1 MKTCEAIIDLNLF
14 ECLNLGIE
22 GVTKEMVIVFSHI
35 ACYSRMSGSTCG
47 GVFTVS
53 DIAECVDMHEVDVF
67 RSLIGLSNVGAIKM
81 TPIYCE
87 DSYTRIVI
95 PYIRY

>member
-35 ACYSRMSGSTCG
+35 ACCSRMSGNTCG
-47 GVFTVS
+47 GVFKVS

-67 RSLIGLSNVGAIKM
+67 RSLSGLSNVGAIKM
-81 TPIYCE
+81 TPICGSNYIQIE
-87 DSYTRIVI
+87 I
-95 PYIRY
+95 PYIRC